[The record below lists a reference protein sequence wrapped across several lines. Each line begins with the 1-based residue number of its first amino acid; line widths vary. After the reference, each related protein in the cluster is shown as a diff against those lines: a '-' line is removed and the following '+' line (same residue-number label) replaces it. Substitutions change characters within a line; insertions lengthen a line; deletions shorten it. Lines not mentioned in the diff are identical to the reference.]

1 LLAEL
6 DSLPELPGRRIL
18 RRILGEAA
26 EGVQSFLEQAY
37 LRRVERAHGLPR
49 ARRQVRAVEGGAVV
63 YRDNEYSPYGVLV
76 ELDGQIGHA
85 ETTSRW
91 RDMTRDN
98 AAAMSGKLTLRFGYH
113 LVGEPCAAAA
123 QVVAALRLRGW
134 TGTPRACSAA
144 CPVT

>member
-1 LLAEL
+1 M
-6 DSLPELPGRRIL
+6 
-18 RRILGEAA
+18 
-26 EGVQSFLEQAY
+26 Y
-37 LRRVERAHGLPR
+37 K
-49 ARRQVRAVEGGAVV
+49 RQVEGGAVV

-134 TGTPRACSAA
+134 TGTPRACSAT